1 MYYTNPN
8 QIHSILMR
16 THNLL
21 LFGMTVLLLATS
33 CVSTKKLIYLQ
44 GADKLGDLPEQVT
57 QNYELTI
64 QKDDQL
70 AISLSSRDKE
80 LLEPF
85 GNKIQLGQN
94 AMTTSSFTSGGL
106 QKLNYIQVD
115 ADGNI
120 LVPMLGKIKAEGL
133 SLTALQA
140 NIEKKLTVENYMK
153 DPQVT
158 VKLMNFKVAVLGD
171 VKTPRQVD
179 VMTDRI
185 TILEALAQ
193 AGDLNV
199 SAVRNNILVLREE
212 DGVRTSH
219 VVDLTNS
226 DLTKSPYY
234 YLKQNDVIYVEPN
247 NSIAVNSSPFWT
259 YFSKVTSVASL
270 AISII
275 TLIIISR

>member
-1 MYYTNPN
+1 
-8 QIHSILMR
+8 MR

-44 GADKLGDLPEQVT
+44 GADKLGDLPEQIS
-57 QNYELTI
+57 QNYELTV

-70 AISLSSRDKE
+70 AISLSTRDKE

-85 GNKIQLGQN
+85 INKIQLGQN
-94 AMTTSSFTSGGL
+94 AMTTSSFSSGNI

-115 ADGNI
+115 VDGYI
-120 LVPMLGKIKAEGL
+120 LLPMLGKIKAEGL
-133 SLTALQA
+133 TLTTLQE
-140 NIEKKLTVENYMK
+140 NIAKKLVDDNYMK

-158 VKLMNFKVAVLGD
+158 VKLMNFKVAILGD
-171 VKTPRQVD
+171 VKQPKQVD
-179 VMTDRI
+179 VQNDRI

-212 DGVRTSH
+212 DGIRTSH
-219 VVDLTNS
+219 IVDLTKS

-234 YLKQNDVIYVEPN
+234 YLKQNDIVYVEPN

-270 AISII
+270 AISVI